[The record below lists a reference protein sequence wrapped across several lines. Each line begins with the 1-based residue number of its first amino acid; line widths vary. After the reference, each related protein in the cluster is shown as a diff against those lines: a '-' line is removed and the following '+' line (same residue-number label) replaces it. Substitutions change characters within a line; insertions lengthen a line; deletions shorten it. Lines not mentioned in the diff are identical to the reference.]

1 MKIYASERQSGKT
14 TMLVKQSAKTGAIIV
29 VASYPMGRHIELLAH
44 DLGLDIPAPITVSNY
59 IKILANGGLG
69 RTQKYLVDE
78 LQMML
83 NQMNVETATVDVNCV
98 DQI

>member
-29 VASYPMGRHIELLAH
+29 VASYSMGRYVELLAH

-59 IKILANGGLG
+59 IKILANGDLG

>member
-1 MKIYASERQSGKT
+1 MKIYAAERQSGKT

-29 VASYPMGRHIELLAH
+29 VASYQMGKYVELLAH
-44 DLGLDIPAPITVSNY
+44 NLGLDIPTPITVSNY

-69 RTQKYLVDE
+69 RTEKYLVDE

-83 NQMNVETATVDVNCV
+83 CQMNVETATIDVNYV
-98 DQI
+98 DRF